1 VVTSATF
8 RTFPTAPIA
17 VATYNATFPTSQSS
31 DFWSLAESFIAS
43 VPSIEAAGGSGY
55 FTLIPSPSSL
65 EFRVSSYW
73 PNHTTSYPAINDTVL
88 AVYRT
93 AQKTGNATKLELETF
108 PTMGR
113 LYSTLFTGSDYTG
126 LNALL
131 GSRLFSTSFISSHSG
146 PKKVVR
152 ALNKISKTVPES
164 YMVGCMVAGGAV
176 ARNKHID
183 NAINP
188 AWRRTALHLIFA
200 AGLGPSASAEARAEV
215 ARLITEGGRV
225 LTELEPD
232 MGAYLNEADRNQPDW
247 QKAFWGVNY
256 GRLKAIKK
264 EVDPEGLFTCRP
276 CVGAEEWDDDGVC
289 RVG

>member
-1 VVTSATF
+1 
-8 RTFPTAPIA
+8 
-17 VATYNATFPTSQSS
+17 
-31 DFWSLAESFIAS
+31 
-43 VPSIEAAGGSGY
+43 
-55 FTLIPSPSSL
+55 
-65 EFRVSSYW
+65 
-73 PNHTTSYPAINDTVL
+73 
-88 AVYRT
+88 VYRK
-93 AQKTGNATKLELETF
+93 AQETGNVTKLELETS
-108 PTMGR
+108 PTVGG
-113 LYSTLFTGSDYTG
+113 LYNTLLTGSDDTG
-126 LNALL
+126 TDTLV

-146 PKKVVR
+146 PKKVVQ
-152 ALNKISKTVPES
+152 ALNKILKTVPEF
-164 YMVGCMVAGGAV
+164 YVIGHMVAGGAV

-188 AWRRTALHLIFA
+188 AWRRTALHLAFTN
-200 AGLGPSASAEARAEV
+200 GWRPGASVEARAEV
-215 ARLITEGGRV
+215 ARLTTEGVRV
-225 LTELEPD
+225 LMELEPD

>member
-1 VVTSATF
+1 MT
-8 RTFPTAPIA
+8 
-17 VATYNATFPTSQSS
+17 
-31 DFWSLAESFIAS
+31 
-43 VPSIEAAGGSGY
+43 
-55 FTLIPSPSSL
+55 
-65 EFRVSSYW
+65 SYW
-73 PNHTTSYPAINDTVL
+73 PNHATSYSAINDTVL

-113 LYSTLFTGSDYTG
+113 LYGTLFTGSDYTG

-131 GSRLFSTSFISSHSG
+131 GSRLLSTSFISSNSG
-146 PKKVVR
+146 PKKVAR
-152 ALNKISKTVPES
+152 ALNKILKTVPGS
-164 YMVGCMVAGGAV
+164 FGIGSMVAGGAV

-188 AWRRTALHLIFA
+188 AWRRTALHLLFTA
-200 AGLGPSASAEARAEV
+200 RWDPGASVEARAEV
-215 ARLITEGGRV
+215 ARLITEGVRM

-256 GRLKAIKK
+256 DRLKAIKK

>member
-1 VVTSATF
+1 MF
-8 RTFPTAPIA
+8 
-17 VATYNATFPTSQSS
+17 
-31 DFWSLAESFIAS
+31 
-43 VPSIEAAGGSGY
+43 
-55 FTLIPSPSSL
+55 
-65 EFRVSSYW
+65 SYW

-88 AVYRT
+88 AVYRK

-113 LYSTLFTGSDYTG
+113 FYRVLAAGSDPTG
-126 LNALL
+126 NHELL

-152 ALNKISKTVPES
+152 AVNKILKTVPES
-164 YMVGCMVAGGAV
+164 YVIGCMVSGGAV

-188 AWRRTALHLIFA
+188 AWRRTAINLLFT
-200 AGLGPSASAEARAEV
+200 AGWGHSASAEARAEV
-215 ARLITEGGRV
+215 ARLTTEGVRM
-225 LTELEPD
+225 LMELEPD

-247 QKAFWGVNY
+247 QKAFWGANY
-256 GRLKAIKK
+256 ERLKAIKK

-289 RVG
+289 KVG